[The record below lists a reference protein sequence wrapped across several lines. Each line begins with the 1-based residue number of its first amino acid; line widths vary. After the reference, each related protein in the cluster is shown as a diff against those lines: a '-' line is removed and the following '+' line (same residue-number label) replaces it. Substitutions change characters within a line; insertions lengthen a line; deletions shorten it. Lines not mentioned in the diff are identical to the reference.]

1 MPDGSRRGSTT
12 FKTGR
17 HGSWAPVAFGPV
29 GAARQ
34 DYPTN
39 RTRRSAALAAELG
52 RFCCKSRKMK
62 GDENRHETRRDE
74 KVLIKAI
81 VARLRRSLVE

>member
-1 MPDGSRRGSTT
+1 M
-12 FKTGR
+12 
-17 HGSWAPVAFGPV
+17 A
-29 GAARQ
+29 GAGGVDLLRL
-34 DYPTN
+34 
-39 RTRRSAALAAELG
+39 LAAGCG

-81 VARLRRSLVE
+81 VARLRRPLVE